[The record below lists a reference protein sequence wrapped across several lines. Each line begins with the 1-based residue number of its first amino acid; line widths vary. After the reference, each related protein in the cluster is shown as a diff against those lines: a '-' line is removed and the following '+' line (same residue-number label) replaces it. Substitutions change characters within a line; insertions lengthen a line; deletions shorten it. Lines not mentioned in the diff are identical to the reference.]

1 MFLMDDL
8 DYLSLGGFTINYEDR
23 AGLNCSLRILK
34 DAEKY
39 ENVSLWGRILGVQK
53 DYFIAQCWNDDIFD
67 RKYFYST
74 DTITWLQLPEVTEE
88 ELKDISDI
96 YSRFIGDPSYE
107 YQLTNQSSNNQQQQQ
122 LQQDEENQQEKE
134 PINEEKRLSGVIKM
148 INYDVEIVPR
158 GAYYQDRLKNIHF
171 NYKFKGLSKKEM
183 IDLSSYFHFRSG
195 FKLTLD
201 TIEDRIDIDQSIDI
215 FDNIEKDKPNGVW
228 SLQVEYG
235 GSTVTLKSLLWP
247 GYFFFHAPRS
257 QMRQCKFGSMYNG
270 YGIKNVNLGIML

>member
-1 MFLMDDL
+1 MFLMDDI
-8 DYLSLGGFTINYEDR
+8 DYLSMGGFTINYEDR

-39 ENVSLWGRILGVQK
+39 KNVSLWGRIIGVQK

-74 DTITWLQLPEVTEE
+74 DTITWLQLPEITDE
-88 ELKDISDI
+88 ELKDISEI

-107 YQLTNQSSNNQQQQQ
+107 YQLQNQTPQNNQQI
-122 LQQDEENQQEKE
+122 LEDENAQEKE

-158 GAYYQDRLKNIHF
+158 GAYYQDRLRNILS
-171 NYKFKGLSKKEM
+171 NEKFKGLTEKDM
-183 IDLSSYFHFRSG
+183 IDLASYFHFRSG
-195 FKLTLD
+195 FKLSLETV
-201 TIEDRIDIDQSIDI
+201 EDRISIDQSIDI
-215 FDNIEKDKPNGVW
+215 FDNIEKDKPDGIW
-228 SLQVEYG
+228 SLQVEKG
-235 GSTVTLKSLLWP
+235 GSTITLRSLLWP
-247 GYFFFHAPRS
+247 GYFFFHAPKTE
-257 QMRQCKFGSMYNG
+257 MRQCKYGSMYNG